1 MASFPGVSTL
11 RDGSEESHPQCD
23 TEMGWFA

>member
-11 RDGSEESHPQCD
+11 KDGSEESHPQGD
-23 TEMGWFA
+23 AEMGWFA